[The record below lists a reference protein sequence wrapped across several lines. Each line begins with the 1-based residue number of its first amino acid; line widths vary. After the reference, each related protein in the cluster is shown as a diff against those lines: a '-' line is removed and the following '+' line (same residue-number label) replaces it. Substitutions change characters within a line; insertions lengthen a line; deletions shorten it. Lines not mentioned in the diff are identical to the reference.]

1 MKQHEA
7 VIIALENLGGIAT
20 LGDLNLE
27 TMKIKECEWKTKT
40 PFASIRRIVQMN
52 EEIYKIKPGLYS
64 LKKYQKKN
72 EANGILVE
80 TTKNKN
86 SEAVKSFNH
95 SYYQGMLTIIGNLK
109 KFKTYLPNQDKNKK
123 FIEKSLDEL
132 RTIKE
137 IPHFTYQKLIQRSST
152 IDVIWFSS
160 RLMDENLL
168 MPTSFFEVEHSTDIQ
183 NSLLQFNDLQD
194 FAARMIIVADETRKR
209 EFETKIKSSAF
220 NEIRNKI
227 EFLEYE
233 ALTKMYEYT
242 LEEQVFK
249 TKL

>member
-1 MKQHEA
+1 
-7 VIIALENLGGIAT
+7 
-20 LGDLNLE
+20 
-27 TMKIKECEWKTKT
+27 
-40 PFASIRRIVQMN
+40 
-52 EEIYKIKPGLYS
+52 
-64 LKKYQKKN
+64 
-72 EANGILVE
+72 
-80 TTKNKN
+80 
-86 SEAVKSFNH
+86 
-95 SYYQGMLTIIGNLK
+95 
-109 KFKTYLPNQDKNKK
+109 
-123 FIEKSLDEL
+123 
-132 RTIKE
+132 
-137 IPHFTYQKLIQRSST
+137 
-152 IDVIWFSS
+152 
-160 RLMDENLL
+160 

>member
-7 VIIALENLGGIAT
+7 VIIALEKLGGIAT

-40 PFASIRRIVQMN
+40 PFASIRRIVQTN
-52 EEIYKIKPGLYS
+52 EDIYKIKPGLYS
-64 LKKYQKKN
+64 LKKYQKRN

-86 SEAVKSFNH
+86 SEEVKSFNH

-109 KFKTYLPNQDKNKK
+109 KYKTYLPNQDKNKK
-123 FIEKSLDEL
+123 FVEKSLDEL
-132 RTIKE
+132 RTVKE
-137 IPHFTYQKLIQRSST
+137 IPNYTYQKLVQRSST
-152 IDVIWFSS
+152 IDVIWFTS
-160 RLMDENLL
+160 RLMEDSIL

-183 NSLLQFNDLQD
+183 NSLLKFNDLQD
-194 FAARMIIVADETRKR
+194 FAARMIIVADESRKK
-209 EFETKIKSSAF
+209 EFESKIKSSAF

>member
-1 MKQHEA
+1 M
-7 VIIALENLGGIAT
+7 I
-20 LGDLNLE
+20 
-27 TMKIKECEWKTKT
+27 
-40 PFASIRRIVQMN
+40 
-52 EEIYKIKPGLYS
+52 
-64 LKKYQKKN
+64 
-72 EANGILVE
+72 
-80 TTKNKN
+80 
-86 SEAVKSFNH
+86 
-95 SYYQGMLTIIGNLK
+95 TIIGNLK

-183 NSLLQFNDLQD
+183 NSLLKFNDLQD